1 MFTVIKQFE
10 DLQDYRHL
18 YCVGDKF
25 PRAGMKV
32 SSERIKELSSTA
44 NRQGVP
50 LIEEDFPMN
59 KPVVQPAERK
69 TEKTVIPEETRYK
82 RRRKSNDGD
91 G

>member
-44 NRQGVP
+44 NRQGTP
-50 LIEEDFPMN
+50 LIEENFPMN
-59 KPVVQPAERK
+59 KPVIDEESIKDQKPAPVKTKRGKRK
-69 TEKTVIPEETRYK
+69 TY
-82 RRRKSNDGD
+82 DD
-91 G
+91 